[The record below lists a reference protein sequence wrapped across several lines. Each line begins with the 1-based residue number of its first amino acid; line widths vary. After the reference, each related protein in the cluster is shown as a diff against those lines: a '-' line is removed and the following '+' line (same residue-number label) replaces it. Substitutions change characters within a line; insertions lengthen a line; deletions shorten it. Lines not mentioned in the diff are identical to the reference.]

1 MHETLLPREFPGGR
15 LRRLRPADREAFQ
28 AYRAIPELGRYQGWS
43 PMSEAEALEFL
54 VQMNQTPLFTRAAW
68 VQLGIAELQ
77 SDALVGDIGLY
88 LSADASTAEVGFTLR
103 PSLQGRGL
111 AGRAVRE
118 ALGLLFAAT
127 EVTHVVGITDER
139 NLASIRLL
147 ERLGFKYR
155 ETRDVVFRGAPCA
168 ENVYALSRTDGQ
180 PLAGLRPR
188 AAQAS
193 PLPAVERLV
202 AKLKDRGI
210 TLPPGPVHA
219 DGYGDSPELSASLLE
234 LIRSGRKRAGTGL
247 LWAYEHD
254 GGHIASVGDI
264 EIVVDHL
271 HEPAIV
277 SRIVSSEV
285 VPFARVTAE
294 YAAIEGEGDGSLDHW
309 RQAHWSY
316 FSRECR
322 RIGRVPDE
330 SMPVICCVFEVLH
343 VVPSS
348 CAARDTDVND
358 PSPALQSNCKV

>member
-1 MHETLLPREFPGGR
+1 
-15 LRRLRPADREAFQ
+15 
-28 AYRAIPELGRYQGWS
+28 
-43 PMSEAEALEFL
+43 MSEAEALEFL
-54 VQMNQTPLFTRAAW
+54 VQMTQAPLFTRAAW
-68 VQLGIAELQ
+68 VQLGIAEPE
-77 SDALVGDIGLY
+77 SDALVGDIGLH
-88 LSADASTAEVGFTLR
+88 LSADGSTGEVGFTLQ
-103 PSLQGRGL
+103 PALQGRGI

-118 ALGLLFAAT
+118 ALQLLFAAT

-147 ERLGFKYR
+147 ERLGFKHQ
-155 ETRDVVFRGAPCA
+155 ETRHVVFRGALCT
-168 ENVYALSRTDGQ
+168 EKVYALSRTDGP
-180 PLAGLRPR
+180 PLAQPRPW
-188 AAQAS
+188 AAQVS
-193 PLPAVERLV
+193 PLPAIECLV

-254 GGHIASVGDI
+254 GEHIARAGDI
-264 EIVVDHL
+264 EIAVDHL

-277 SRIVSSEV
+277 TRIVSSEV
-285 VPFARVTAE
+285 VPFNRVTAE
-294 YAAIEGEGDGSLDHW
+294 YAAIEGEGDGSLDDW
-309 RQAHWSY
+309 RKAHWSY

-330 SMPVICCVFEVLH
+330 SMPVICCVFEVLD

-348 CAARDTDVND
+348 CVALSPNVNN
-358 PSPALQSNCKV
+358 PGPALQSNVEA